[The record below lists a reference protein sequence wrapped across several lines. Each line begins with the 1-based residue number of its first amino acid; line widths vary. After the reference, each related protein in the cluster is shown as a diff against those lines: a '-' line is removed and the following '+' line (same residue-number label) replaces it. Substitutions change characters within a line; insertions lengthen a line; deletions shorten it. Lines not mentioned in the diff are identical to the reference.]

1 MQTKKEEDK
10 FNIQMQLVK
19 DLLINAQEVVKH
31 TEELIKTINDKGIDN
46 YYSIN
51 STIFEKATNVYKISA
66 VLGFINTF
74 NLNLPLSAEEKD
86 TDANNKWSQT
96 RLQRRFN
103 STQA

>member
-19 DLLINAQEVVKH
+19 DLLVNAQEVVKH

-66 VLGFINTF
+66 VLGFIKTF
-74 NLNLPLSAEEKD
+74 NLNLKTKEED
-86 TDANNKWSQT
+86 VDENNK
-96 RLQRRFN
+96 
-103 STQA
+103 

>member
-1 MQTKKEEDK
+1 MKTKNEIETFDV
-10 FNIQMQLVK
+10 QMELVK
-19 DLLINAQEVVKH
+19 DLLQNAQSIVKH

-66 VLGFINTF
+66 VLGFIKTF

-86 TDANNKWSQT
+86 TDANNK
-96 RLQRRFN
+96 
-103 STQA
+103 